1 MGPSKLFHKNRSSH
15 SLLSSQDGS
24 DRARFQHSPSES
36 PLNSPGFPPRSQYAD
51 NKEDDDDNDND
62 HDHDNEAPLPRPAE
76 DSRLYQPTYPTRSQS
91 QRSPSLL
98 NTNLQQPTI
107 NLVGP
112 AHSTP
117 SSAIDEAPPDSYY
130 RQAPPT
136 IQPAQ
141 KEDRKKRRFFGIGS
155 SSKDPTPGATSAK
168 LGRSISVRKRD
179 QLPDNYQEPTRQ
191 PVRQG
196 WSSTHVSP
204 TDDYEQEP
212 GPEPVGLQPP
222 SGAGNVALVG
232 QQDKEPLY
240 SPAYTSS
247 SAQQDYSHG
256 KTATSPKQSRRHG
269 PERQGSYESSWT
281 RASSSVHHHH
291 SHSEAPQQQQQQQ
304 QQQQTPTSYHPSPV
318 SATSTGS
325 SRQLHHRSPNESL
338 HQHWQEQ
345 VPSRPSSQ
353 QSLEPPTQGQHSRVY
368 ESHHTRANSSQTSS
382 LSHYTQSSMGPP
394 SQPQGPSR
402 RPSEA
407 QQHQQG
413 DSGRDG
419 GYQPY
424 AQAPQGGGVL
434 QSNPPPQYTSQLAP
448 QNSTYRGNSQPS
460 PMPQSSHEQG
470 RSTPPP
476 SRSRDDLSNMDYAQL
491 QTRHEE
497 LRKFE
502 KIDLLFLDG
511 VSRLNL
517 TKAL

>member
-15 SLLSSQDGS
+15 SLLSSQDAS

-36 PLNSPGFPPRSQYAD
+36 PLNSPGFPPRSQYVD
-51 NKEDDDDNDND
+51 NKEDDDDDD
-62 HDHDNEAPLPRPAE
+62 EQEEETPLPRFAE
-76 DSRLYQPTYPTRSQS
+76 DPRPYQLGHPTRSQS

-98 NTNLQQPTI
+98 NTNLQRPTI

-136 IQPAQ
+136 LQPAQPAQ

-155 SSKDPTPGATSAK
+155 SSKDPPPGAASAK

-179 QLPDNYQEPTRQ
+179 QLPDHHQEPTRQ
-191 PVRQG
+191 PVRPD
-196 WSSTHVSP
+196 WPSTHVSP
-204 TDDYEQEP
+204 TDDYEQEQ
-212 GPEPVGLQPP
+212 ESEAAGLQPP
-222 SGAGNVALVG
+222 PGVGNVALVG

-240 SPAYTSS
+240 SPTYAAS

-256 KTATSPKQSRRHG
+256 KTATSPKQSRHHG

-281 RASSSVHHHH
+281 RASSIVHHHH
-291 SHSEAPQQQQQQQ
+291 SHSEAA

-325 SRQLHHRSPNESL
+325 SRQLQHRSPNESL

-345 VPSRPSSQ
+345 IPSRPSSQ

-368 ESHHTRANSSQTSS
+368 ESPHARGSSSQTSS

-413 DSGRDG
+413 EPGREG

-424 AQAPQGGGVL
+424 AQAAQGGGVL
-434 QSNPPPQYTSQLAP
+434 QSNPPPSYTSTLNP
-448 QNSTYRGNSQPS
+448 QNPTYRGNSQPS

-497 LRKFE
+497 LRKFAR
-502 KIDLLFLDG
+502 INLDM
-511 VSRLNL
+511 VFPD
-517 TKAL
+517 

>member
-15 SLLSSQDGS
+15 SLLSSQDAS

-51 NKEDDDDNDND
+51 NKEDDEEEE
-62 HDHDNEAPLPRPAE
+62 EAPLPRFAE
-76 DSRLYQPTYPTRSQS
+76 DTRPYQQSYPTRSQS

-117 SSAIDEAPPDSYY
+117 NSAIDEAPPDSYY

-136 IQPAQ
+136 LHPAQ
-141 KEDRKKRRFFGIGS
+141 REDRKKRRFFGIGS
-155 SSKDPTPGATSAK
+155 SSKDPTPGAASAK

-179 QLPDNYQEPTRQ
+179 QLPDHHQEPARP
-191 PVRQG
+191 PVRQE
-196 WSSTHVSP
+196 WPSTHVSP
-204 TDDYEQEP
+204 TDDYEQEQ
-212 GPEPVGLQPP
+212 ESEAAGLQPP
-222 SGAGNVALVG
+222 SGVGNVALVG

-240 SPAYTSS
+240 PPAYTSS
-247 SAQQDYSHG
+247 SAQQDYSPS

-269 PERQGSYESSWT
+269 PERQGSCESSWT

-291 SHSEAPQQQQQQQ
+291 PHSEAA
-304 QQQQTPTSYHPSPV
+304 YHPSPV
-318 SATSTGS
+318 EVVGS
-325 SRQLHHRSPNESL
+325 RGQLHHRSPNESL
-338 HQHWQEQ
+338 HQHWQDQ
-345 VPSRPSSQ
+345 IPSRPSSQ

-368 ESHHTRANSSQTSS
+368 ESHHARGSSSQTSS

-413 DSGRDG
+413 EPGREG

-424 AQAPQGGGVL
+424 AQAPQGAGV
-434 QSNPPPQYTSQLAP
+434 NPPPSYTSTLTP
-448 QNSTYRGNSQPS
+448 QNPNYRGNSQPS

-497 LRKFE
+497 LRKLERVHF
-502 KIDLLFLDG
+502 G